1 MVLNIADRIKYL
13 RDRYGM
19 TQSDLA
25 KRLGVSRNAVNL
37 WEMSISSPSIANLI
51 EMSKIFDV
59 NVDYLISTTDKITV
73 DITDLKPQERE
84 IVMRLVDCLK
94 KNS

>member
-73 DITDLKPQERE
+73 DITDLKPEERE

>member
-37 WEMSISSPSIANLI
+37 WEMSISSPSLSNLV
-51 EMSKIFDV
+51 EMSKIFDT
-59 NVDYLISTTDKITV
+59 NVDYLISTTEKIAI
-73 DITDLKPQERE
+73 DITELKPEERE
-84 IVMRLVDCLK
+84 IVMRLVECLK
-94 KNS
+94 KRS